1 MRIQGIT
8 IEVSDLAASFELDD
22 VESLWARM
30 KDSAEVAEPRAPR
43 PLARSSSS

>member
-30 KDSAEVAEPRAPR
+30 KDSAEVAEPRAPP